1 MSIVGFATYLTSDSN
16 YSLHG
21 SKQELLRCLT
31 TTQHRWGAKMHVAHH
46 VGHQSIGNYPFAW
59 FACCT
64 LSIVVMWCASRILM
78 IQIHISNHIQSYPY
92 VCRWNEWNGKP
103 ASPCQAP
110 TGTVDLLSGG
120 EATVTP
126 VPTPAPEVTKVTEAA
141 SFVQMEEVYRWFMAE
156 NL

>member
-78 IQIHISNHIQSYPY
+78 IQIITDTHIQSYPIISIRMSMEWMEWQAAKPLPGADRNSGSPLR
-92 VCRWNEWNGKP
+92 RWGHRHTGASSARSDKGDRGSEFCANGR
-103 ASPCQAP
+103 
-110 TGTVDLLSGG
+110 GL
-120 EATVTP
+120 
-126 VPTPAPEVTKVTEAA
+126 
-141 SFVQMEEVYRWFMAE
+141 
-156 NL
+156 

>member
-103 ASPCQAP
+103 LPGADRNSGSPLRRWSYRH
-110 TGTVDLLSGG
+110 TGAHSARSDKAYGRGSEICANGRGL
-120 EATVTP
+120 
-126 VPTPAPEVTKVTEAA
+126 
-141 SFVQMEEVYRWFMAE
+141 
-156 NL
+156 